1 MFFDYQSVKSAPP
14 EALERTNKNARLPQ
28 TERISAPLKTLE
40 CYQRSVRYIIKK
52 ASLCYPIQF
61 QKLNHQA

>member
-40 CYQRSVRYIIKK
+40 CYQRSVRYTDLRTDIFFKI
-52 ASLCYPIQF
+52 SD
-61 QKLNHQA
+61 